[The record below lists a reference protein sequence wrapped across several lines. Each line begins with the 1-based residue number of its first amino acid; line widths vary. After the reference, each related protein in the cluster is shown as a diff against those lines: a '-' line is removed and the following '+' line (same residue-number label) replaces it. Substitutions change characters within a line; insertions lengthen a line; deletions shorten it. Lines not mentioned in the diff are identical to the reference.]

1 LGIAGGGSAIA
12 GGVLLVVAIGNRQI
26 SGGLLLL
33 AVFGILSLG
42 EAWYAFGC
50 ASAGLLVAD
59 DVVVIRNPA
68 KKREVPISD
77 VLRFT
82 AGQQPSGYGNPTPG
96 VMLELHGGRAYPVWT
111 LAREGFV
118 WNSSGNVAAWVAAAD
133 SLNELLRPAS

>member
-1 LGIAGGGSAIA
+1 LLAGGSAIA
-12 GGVLLVVAIGNRQI
+12 GAVFLAVAIGNGQI
-26 SGGLLLL
+26 GGGLLVL
-33 AVFGILSLG
+33 AVLGTLSLG
-42 EAWYAFGC
+42 EVWYAFGC
-50 ASAGLLVAD
+50 ANAGLLVAD
-59 DVVVIRNPA
+59 SMVVIKNPA
-68 KKREVPISD
+68 KKREIPISD

-118 WNSSGNVAAWVAAAD
+118 WNSSRNVAGWVAVAD